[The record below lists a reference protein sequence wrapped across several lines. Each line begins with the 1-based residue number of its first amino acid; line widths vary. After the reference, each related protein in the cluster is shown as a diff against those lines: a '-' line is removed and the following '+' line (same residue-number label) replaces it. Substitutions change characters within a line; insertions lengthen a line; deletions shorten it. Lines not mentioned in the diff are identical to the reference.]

1 VVVAASVS
9 KKQKQCRACGFTV
22 EVQGRQV
29 EGWAAAMSRE
39 HGFAD
44 VSHGI
49 AIFGTYAGG
58 A

>member
-1 VVVAASVS
+1 
-9 KKQKQCRACGFTV
+9 V

-44 VSHGI
+44 VGDGIVIFRHGRRGELSSV
-49 AIFGTYAGG
+49 ARTVFTAMH
-58 A
+58 